1 MPLVDARRQRIL
13 TTHVGSLPRPA
24 ALSALMVARL
34 DGRVV
39 DPAHYNAVVRQAVKN
54 CVDWQAKC
62 GIDIISDG
70 EQSKTGFFAYVKER
84 VGGVE
89 PRPPGAAGRTRT
101 KEIASF
107 PEFYAAGH
115 SGTQPA
121 GSQCTG
127 PLTYTGLD
135 LLRADL
141 DNLKAA
147 VAGHDFADVFI
158 PAASVG
164 TVEGAVVNLYYRTE
178 EEFLE
183 ACAETMRVE
192 YEAIVGA
199 GFSVQLDDPRL
210 AMHYML
216 NPDMTVEEARAWA
229 RRRVE
234 AMNHSIRNIPAER
247 VRHHTCYGI
256 NMGPRTHDL
265 EMRHLIDIILTI
277 NANYYSFEYGN
288 PRHEHEWKIW
298 GDAQLK
304 EDKVLLPG
312 VVTHASVLVEH
323 PELVAERICR
333 FASVVGKENVIAS
346 TDCGFASTPRAV
358 PEVHETIVEA
368 KMKSLVE
375 GARLATRQLFGK
387 TKA

>member
-1 MPLVDARRQRIL
+1 MSLAEARRKRIL

-24 ALSALMVARL
+24 ALSELMVARM
-34 DGRVV
+34 DGRTV
-39 DPAHYNAVVRQAVKN
+39 DQAKYDATVRKAVKD

-62 GIDIISDG
+62 GIDIVSDG

-89 PRPPGAAGRTRT
+89 PRSAGAKGRDHT
-101 KEIASF
+101 KEIDAF
-107 PEFYAAGH
+107 PDFYAAGH

-127 PLTYTGLD
+127 PMKYTGMEILK
-135 LLRADL
+135 ADL
-141 DNLKAA
+141 ENLKAA

-164 TVEGAVVNLYYRTE
+164 TVEGAVVNMHYKTE
-178 EEFLE
+178 DEFLE

-192 YEAIVGA
+192 YEAIAAA

-216 NPDMTVEEARAWA
+216 NPDMTIEQARKWAW
-229 RRRVE
+229 RRVE

-256 NMGPRTHDL
+256 NMGPRTHDM
-265 EMRHLIDIILTI
+265 EMKHLIDIILGI

-298 GDAQLK
+298 GDVHMK

-358 PEVHETIVEA
+358 PEVIDSIVEA
-368 KMKSLVE
+368 KLKSLAE
-375 GARLATRQLFGK
+375 GARLATKQLYGGK
-387 TKA
+387 

>member
-1 MPLVDARRQRIL
+1 MSLAEARRKRIL

-24 ALSALMVARL
+24 ALSELMAQRM
-34 DGRVV
+34 DGRSV
-39 DPAHYNAVVRQAVKN
+39 DAKLYDAAVRKAVKD

-62 GIDIISDG
+62 GIDIVSDG

-89 PRPPGAAGRTRT
+89 PRPPGTKGRERT
-101 KEIASF
+101 KEIAAF
-107 PEFYAAGH
+107 PDFYAAGH

-127 PLTYTGLD
+127 ALKYTGLEI
-135 LLRADL
+135 LQADL
-141 DNLKAA
+141 DNLKTA
-147 VAGHDFADVFI
+147 VASHDFADVFI

-164 TVEGAVVNLYYRTE
+164 TVEGAVVNLHYKTE
-178 EEFLE
+178 DEFLE

-192 YEAIVGA
+192 YEAIVAA

-216 NPDMTVEEARAWA
+216 NPEMTIEEARKWAW
-229 RRRVE
+229 RRVE

-256 NMGPRTHDL
+256 NMGPRTHDM
-265 EMRHLIDIILTI
+265 EMKHLTDIILGI
-277 NANYYSFEYGN
+277 KANYYSFEYAN

-298 GDAQLK
+298 AGAKLP
-304 EDKVLLPG
+304 EEKVLMPG
-312 VVTHASVLVEH
+312 VVTHATVLVEH

-333 FASVVGKENVIAS
+333 FASVVPKEQVIAS

-358 PEVHETIVEA
+358 PEVIDSIVEA
-368 KMKSLVE
+368 KMRSLVE
-375 GARLATRQLFGK
+375 GARLATRQLYG
-387 TKA
+387 

>member
-1 MPLVDARRQRIL
+1 MSLAEARRKRIL
-13 TTHVGSLPRPA
+13 TTHVGSLPRPP
-24 ALSALMVARL
+24 ALSEMMVARI
-34 DGRVV
+34 DGRPVE
-39 DPAHYNAVVRQAVKN
+39 DARYAQTVRKAVKD

-62 GIDIISDG
+62 GIDIVSDG
-70 EQSKTGFFAYVKER
+70 EQSKTSFSNYVKDR
-84 VGGVE
+84 LGGIE
-89 PRPPGAAGRTRT
+89 PRPKGVKGREHT
-101 KEIASF
+101 KEIDSF
-107 PEFYAAGH
+107 PDFYTAGH
-115 SGTQPA
+115 SGTLPSA
-121 GSQCTG
+121 SQCVA
-127 PLTYTGLD
+127 PLTYTGMDILKT
-135 LLRADL
+135 DL

-158 PAASVG
+158 PSASVG
-164 TVEGAVVNLYYRTE
+164 TVEGAVLNLHYKTE
-178 EEFLE
+178 DEFLE
-183 ACAETMRVE
+183 ACAETMRIE
-192 YEAIVGA
+192 YEAIVAA

-216 NPDMTVEEARAWA
+216 NPDMTLEEARKWAW
-229 RRRVE
+229 RRVE

-265 EMRHLIDIILTI
+265 EMKHLVDIILAI

-298 GDAQLK
+298 GDANLK

-346 TDCGFASTPRAV
+346 TDCGFASTPRDK
-358 PEVHETIVEA
+358 PEVVDSIVEA
-368 KMKSLVE
+368 KLKSLAE
-375 GARLATRQLFGK
+375 GARIASKQLWR
-387 TKA
+387 

>member
-1 MPLVDARRQRIL
+1 MPLADERRKRIL

-24 ALSALMVARL
+24 ALSELMVARM
-34 DGRVV
+34 DGR
-39 DPAHYNAVVRQAVKN
+39 AVE
-54 CVDWQAKC
+54 QAKYDAAVRKAVTDCVANQADC
-62 GIDIISDG
+62 GIDIVSDG

-89 PRPPGAAGRTRT
+89 ARPAGAKGRDHT
-101 KEIASF
+101 KEIDAF
-107 PEFYAAGH
+107 PEFYAQGH

-127 PLTYTGLD
+127 PLKYTGLD
-135 LLRADL
+135 ILKTDL

-147 VAGHDFADVFI
+147 VAGYNFADVFI

-164 TVEGAVVNLYYRTE
+164 TVEGAVVNLHYKSE
-178 EEFLE
+178 DEFLE

-192 YEAIVGA
+192 YEAIVAA

-216 NPDMTVEEARAWA
+216 NPDMTIEQARTWAW
-229 RRRVE
+229 RRVE

-256 NMGPRTHDL
+256 NMGPRTHDM
-265 EMRHLIDIILTI
+265 EMKHLTDIILGI
-277 NANYYSFEYGN
+277 NANYYSFEFGN

-298 GDAQLK
+298 QDVKMPEEKA
-304 EDKVLLPG
+304 LLPG
-312 VVTHASVLVEH
+312 VITHASVLVEH
-323 PELVAERICR
+323 PELIAERICK
-333 FASVVGKENVIAS
+333 FAGVVGKERVVAS

-358 PEVHETIVEA
+358 PEVHDTIVTA
-368 KMKSLVE
+368 KLKSLAE
-375 GARLATRQLFGK
+375 GARLATKQLFG
-387 TKA
+387 